1 MDVIR
6 LHVDAVRGFAD
17 WHRRGSHEQVH
28 QGARMRRVQML
39 HDDERHTSRR
49 RQMFEELGERLEAA
63 RGGTDSDNGKGRT
76 WWPDLNVVRGDERR
90 DAVGRGSGVRRVV
103 RSLGRARRRLAFA
116 RFFSLVMS
124 RESRTEL
131 ISSGVTGAFGVG

>member
-1 MDVIR
+1 VQLVKLARCQMQDALRDREVGVGRDDMDVIR

-17 WHRRGSHEQVH
+17 WHRHGSHEQVH

-63 RGGTDSDNGKGRT
+63 RGCTDADNGKGRT
-76 WWPDLNVVRGDERR
+76 WFRDPNVVSRGRR
-90 DAVGRGSGVRRVV
+90 AP
-103 RSLGRARRRLAFA
+103 
-116 RFFSLVMS
+116 
-124 RESRTEL
+124 
-131 ISSGVTGAFGVG
+131 